1 MEVGCSATAN
11 TEHFLLK
18 GEKMN
23 TFDLQE
29 QLQENLRT
37 YLDGMNDEL
46 LDGICQVVVDTFHT
60 ALETKYSVPKGWTG
74 TVVR

>member
-1 MEVGCSATAN
+1 
-11 TEHFLLK
+11 
-18 GEKMN
+18 MN

-60 ALETKYSVPKGWTG
+60 ALKTKYSIPEGWTG
-74 TVVR
+74 TVIK

>member
-1 MEVGCSATAN
+1 MLRHRKHGAFSFERR
-11 TEHFLLK
+11 
-18 GEKMN
+18 KMN
-23 TFDLQE
+23 FFDLQE

-37 YLDGMNDEL
+37 YLDGMSDEL

-60 ALETKYSVPKGWTG
+60 ALETKYSIPQGWTG

>member
-1 MEVGCSATAN
+1 
-11 TEHFLLK
+11 LLRHRTH
-18 GEKMN
+18 GAFSFERGKMN

>member
-1 MEVGCSATAN
+1 
-11 TEHFLLK
+11 LLRHRTH
-18 GEKMN
+18 GAISFERRKMN

-37 YLDGMNDEL
+37 YLDGMSDEL

-60 ALETKYSVPKGWTG
+60 ALETKYSVPEGWTG
-74 TVVR
+74 TVIK

>member
-1 MEVGCSATAN
+1 MGCSATTN

-23 TFDLQE
+23 TLELQE

>member
-1 MEVGCSATAN
+1 
-11 TEHFLLK
+11 LLRHCTH
-18 GEKMN
+18 GAFSFERGKMN

-37 YLDGMNDEL
+37 YLDGMDEQL
-46 LDGICQVVVDTFHT
+46 LDDVCQIVVDTFHT

-74 TVVR
+74 TVIK

>member
-1 MEVGCSATAN
+1 MLRHRIHGAFSFERG
-11 TEHFLLK
+11 
-18 GEKMN
+18 KMN

-37 YLDGMNDEL
+37 YLDGMSDEL
-46 LDGICQVVVDTFHT
+46 LDGICQIVVDTFHT

-74 TVVR
+74 TVIK